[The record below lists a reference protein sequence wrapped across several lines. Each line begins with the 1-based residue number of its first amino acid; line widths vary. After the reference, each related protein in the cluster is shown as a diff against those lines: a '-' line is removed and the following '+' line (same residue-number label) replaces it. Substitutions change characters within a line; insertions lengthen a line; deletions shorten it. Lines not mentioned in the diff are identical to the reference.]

1 MKTGEKLLWAPVVLI
16 LIWTGSVFADL
27 PPRSNL
33 SREPGAVYVEDFL
46 PEEVKL
52 KVVGDFKIF
61 RSLQAERTFGTTKTG
76 ESAVLLAMSDK
87 AFRVRTKAHHGQV
100 AGWASIKAFEG
111 PDKEFITNLRKT
123 YERYK
128 VVQELIES
136 GQVAL
141 GMTIDE
147 VTQVLGKPSEKS
159 TRLDKEGRHD
169 EYSFIKTKRV
179 PQYEYVPD
187 IYGRL
192 VKRTIYVEVEVGRTT
207 VSFKNEI
214 VESIEDKESDPNLAT
229 GTVKIVPQPIELY

>member
-1 MKTGEKLLWAPVVLI
+1 MKTGETLLWAMVA
-16 LIWTGSVFADL
+16 GVFCGASMAYADL

-33 SREPGAVYVEDFL
+33 SREPDAVYVEDFL
-46 PEEVKL
+46 EDEVTL
-52 KVVGDFKIF
+52 KVVGDFTIF
-61 RSLQAERTFGTTKTG
+61 RSLQAERTFGKTKTG

-123 YERYK
+123 YERYR

-141 GMTIDE
+141 GMTINE
-147 VTQVLGKPSEKS
+147 VTQVLGVPSEKS

-179 PQYEYVPD
+179 PQYDYVPD
-187 IYGRL
+187 AFGRL

-207 VSFKNEI
+207 VSFKNEV
-214 VESIEDKESDPNLAT
+214 VESIEDKETDPNLAT